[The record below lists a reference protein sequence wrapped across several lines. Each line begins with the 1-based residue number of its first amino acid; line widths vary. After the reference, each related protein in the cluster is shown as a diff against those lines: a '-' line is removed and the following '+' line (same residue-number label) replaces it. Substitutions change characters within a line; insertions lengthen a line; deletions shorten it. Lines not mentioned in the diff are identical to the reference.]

1 MSAETASSES
11 SSPRTAPA
19 GRAPVALRVLA
30 TAAVSVGLAA
40 LAGGT
45 FVLSYAGIH
54 ALALHAGI
62 APRLARGY
70 PLLLDAMLVIAL
82 AAVLA
87 LREADRPSRLLA
99 WTTLLAVLAAAAGA
113 DALHAAG
120 HRLPHRVAAIT
131 AAVLP
136 WVLVFLAFALLL
148 AMLRHARMRRLA
160 ATQAAHGNAP
170 AIAASLDVPARQPQ
184 TAPALP
190 LDPNAVAGSEYSIA
204 YPVLTNAPRP
214 EPSAPVGA
222 IAAPGIAETAQPEL
236 TADAE
241 PWQMTPP
248 DDPAS
253 DEAGDRTGPGG
264 GTYQDQAEQTR
275 EPADQTD
282 QTDQTARA
290 AEPAGQTAL
299 DQGDDPDMPVFHRMW
314 SSPTPP
320 EP

>member
-1 MSAETASSES
+1 MSAETASSEG
-11 SSPRTAPA
+11 SSPGTASA
-19 GRAPVALRVLA
+19 ERAPVALRVLA

-45 FVLSYAGIH
+45 FVLSYSGIH

-99 WTTLLAVLAAAAGA
+99 WTTLLAVLAAAAGG

-120 HRLPHRVAAIT
+120 HRLPGHVAAIA

-160 ATQAAHGNAP
+160 AIPAAA
-170 AIAASLDVPARQPQ
+170 
-184 TAPALP
+184 ALP
-190 LDPNAVAGSEYSIA
+190 FDPDVSTGSQYSTA
-204 YPVLTNAPRP
+204 YPVLTMADRP
-214 EPSAPVGA
+214 EPSAAVSA
-222 IAAPGIAETAQPEL
+222 IAGAASPEVERPEL
-236 TADAE
+236 AADAE
-241 PWQMTPP
+241 PRHETPP
-248 DDPAS
+248 DDPAG
-253 DEAGDRTGPGG
+253 DEAADRTEPVAGTYQDQVDGAYQDQAD
-264 GTYQDQAEQTR
+264 GTYQDQAG
-275 EPADQTD
+275 EPAEE
-282 QTDQTARA
+282 TAQA
-290 AEPAGQTAL
+290 GEPAGQAAH
-299 DQGDDPDMPVFHRMW
+299 QAAHNEQDDPDMPVFHRMW
-314 SSPTPP
+314 SSPRPP

>member
-1 MSAETASSES
+1 MSAETTSGEGSGPGNA
-11 SSPRTAPA
+11 RTET
-19 GRAPVALRVLA
+19 APVALRVLA

-45 FVLSYAGIH
+45 FILSYSGIH

-87 LREADRPSRLLA
+87 LREADRASRLLA

-120 HRLPHRVAAIT
+120 HRLPGHVAAIT

-160 ATQAAHGNAP
+160 GTRAAGGDP
-170 AIAASLDVPARQPQ
+170 LAIAASLQVPVRQPQ
-184 TAPALP
+184 TAPALEF
-190 LDPNAVAGSEYSIA
+190 DAYADSGSEYSIA
-204 YPVLTNAPRP
+204 YPALTMAHRP
-214 EPSAPVGA
+214 EPSVAVSA
-222 IAAPGIAETAQPEL
+222 IAGPARLEVEQSEL
-236 TADAE
+236 AADAE
-241 PWQMTPP
+241 PRQMTPP
-248 DDPAS
+248 DDAAS
-253 DEAGDRTGPGG
+253 DEAADQTEPAGETYQDEAEPAGA
-264 GTYQDQAEQTR
+264 TYQDQA
-275 EPADQTD
+275 DQTG
-282 QTDQTARA
+282 Q
-290 AEPAGQTAL
+290 PAGQTAH
-299 DQGDDPDMPVFHRMW
+299 DEQNDPDMPVFHRMW